1 MSGTI
6 QGCLMPVKVIKTDL
20 ATRKGAIP
28 FVRENDLE
36 QGQGS

>member
-6 QGCLMPVKVIKTDL
+6 QGCLTPVKVIKTDL